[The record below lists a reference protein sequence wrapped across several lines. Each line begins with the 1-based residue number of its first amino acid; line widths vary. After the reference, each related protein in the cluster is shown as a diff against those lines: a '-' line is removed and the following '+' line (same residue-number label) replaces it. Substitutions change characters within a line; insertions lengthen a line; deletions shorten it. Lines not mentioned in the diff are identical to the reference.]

1 VESLRARIEAHL
13 ESVRRRLVESVPE
26 LSTFLADFCEEVRV
40 GEGVLELRVGDYS
53 LALLDPVVCTVGR
66 ATAYVRDVLT
76 VSLQPEVTRRLLW
89 FRAVEVRD
97 ARSLGRL
104 QTRLARLVSR
114 AMELYTRPPDLGT
127 MLSEVCGSLA
137 LEPSETV
144 GSLKL
149 LEYEVPFGRACVYVH
164 NATYSCKAEGAT
176 YRVVL
181 RGVVSASVDSYV
193 RPIGFRGAEVHGQ
206 T

>member
-1 VESLRARIEAHL
+1 VESLIEAHL
-13 ESVRRRLVESVPE
+13 ESVRRRLLESVPE
-26 LSTFLADFCEEVRV
+26 LSTFLADSCREVRV
-40 GEGVLELRVGDYS
+40 GEDVLELRVGDYR
-53 LALLDPVVCTVGR
+53 LVLVDPAVCTIGR
-66 ATAYVRDVLT
+66 VTAYVRDVLT
-76 VSLQPEVTRRLLW
+76 VSLHPEATRRFLW

-104 QTRLARLVSR
+104 QSRFARLVSR
-114 AMELYTRPPDLGT
+114 AMELYAKPPDLNT
-127 MLSEVCGSLA
+127 MLSEVCGSLV

-164 NATYSCKAEGAT
+164 NAIYSCKAEGA
-176 YRVVL
+176 VL
-181 RGVVSASVDSYV
+181 RIVLKGVVSASVDSYT
-193 RPIGFRGAEVHGQ
+193 RPIGFRGVEVHGQ

>member
-1 VESLRARIEAHL
+1 VESPRARVEAHL
-13 ESVRRRLVESVPE
+13 ESIRRRLLESVPE
-26 LSTFLADFCEEVRV
+26 LSTFLADFCREVRV
-40 GEGVLELRVGDYS
+40 GEDVLELRVGDYK
-53 LALLDPVVCTVGR
+53 LALVDPVVCAVGR

-76 VSLQPEVTRRLLW
+76 VSLQPEATRRFLW

-104 QTRLARLVSR
+104 QSRFAKLVYKV
-114 AMELYTRPPDLGT
+114 MELYAKPPDFNA
-127 MLSEVCGSLA
+127 MLSEVCGSLV

-149 LEYEVPFGRACVYVH
+149 LEYEVPFGRASVYVN

-176 YRVVL
+176 LRIVL
-181 RGVVSASVDSYV
+181 KGVVSASVDSYA
-193 RPIGFRGAEVHGQ
+193 RPVGFRGFEVHEQ